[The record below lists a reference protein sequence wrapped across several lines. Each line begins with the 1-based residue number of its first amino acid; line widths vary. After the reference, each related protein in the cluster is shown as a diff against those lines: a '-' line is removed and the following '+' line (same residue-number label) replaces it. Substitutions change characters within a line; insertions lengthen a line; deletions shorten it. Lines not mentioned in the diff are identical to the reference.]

1 VEQLKISENAKTFA
15 VKSIE
20 TLIQAESKI
29 HGEPEDSV
37 HFHEAASFD
46 TVIDLLGTAIALDD
60 LGVLMIGIPIAFI
73 SPTTGELR
81 EQPFIP
87 LFYASIGGIIVV
99 IIYSGY
105 KGKKE
110 RQKANRERR
119 RKSKK

>member
-1 VEQLKISENAKTFA
+1 MALQRHTLMEKT
-15 VKSIE
+15 
-20 TLIQAESKI
+20 
-29 HGEPEDSV
+29 
-37 HFHEAASFD
+37 
-46 TVIDLLGTAIALDD
+46 LLVV
-60 LGVLMIGIPIAFI
+60 LGVLIIGIPIAFI

-87 LFYASIGGIIVV
+87 LFYASIGGIIAVV
-99 IIYSGY
+99 IYSGY

>member
-1 VEQLKISENAKTFA
+1 MALQRHTLMEKT
-15 VKSIE
+15 
-20 TLIQAESKI
+20 
-29 HGEPEDSV
+29 
-37 HFHEAASFD
+37 
-46 TVIDLLGTAIALDD
+46 LLVV

-73 SPTTGELR
+73 SPTTGDLR

-99 IIYSGY
+99 VIYSGY

-119 RKSKK
+119 RKFK

>member
-1 VEQLKISENAKTFA
+1 MALQLHTLMEKT
-15 VKSIE
+15 
-20 TLIQAESKI
+20 
-29 HGEPEDSV
+29 
-37 HFHEAASFD
+37 
-46 TVIDLLGTAIALDD
+46 LLVV
-60 LGVLMIGIPIAFI
+60 LGFLMIGIPIAFI

-99 IIYSGY
+99 VIYSGY

>member
-1 VEQLKISENAKTFA
+1 MALQRHTLMEKT
-15 VKSIE
+15 
-20 TLIQAESKI
+20 
-29 HGEPEDSV
+29 
-37 HFHEAASFD
+37 
-46 TVIDLLGTAIALDD
+46 LLVV
-60 LGVLMIGIPIAFI
+60 LGFLMIGIPIAFI

>member
-1 VEQLKISENAKTFA
+1 M
-15 VKSIE
+15 
-20 TLIQAESKI
+20 
-29 HGEPEDSV
+29 
-37 HFHEAASFD
+37 
-46 TVIDLLGTAIALDD
+46 ALQQQIFMDKY
-60 LGVLMIGIPIAFI
+60 LMIVLGFLMVGIPIAFV

-87 LFYASIGGIIVV
+87 LFYASIGGIIAV

>member
-1 VEQLKISENAKTFA
+1 MAFQLHTLMAKA
-15 VKSIE
+15 
-20 TLIQAESKI
+20 
-29 HGEPEDSV
+29 
-37 HFHEAASFD
+37 
-46 TVIDLLGTAIALDD
+46 LLVV
-60 LGVLMIGIPIAFI
+60 LGFLMIGIPIAFI

-87 LFYASIGGIIVV
+87 LFYASIGGIIAV

-119 RKSKK
+119 RKFKK

>member
-1 VEQLKISENAKTFA
+1 MALQRHTLMEKT
-15 VKSIE
+15 
-20 TLIQAESKI
+20 
-29 HGEPEDSV
+29 
-37 HFHEAASFD
+37 
-46 TVIDLLGTAIALDD
+46 LLVV
-60 LGVLMIGIPIAFI
+60 LGVLIIGIPIAFI
-73 SPTTGELR
+73 SPTTGDLR